1 MIYVKSHCL
10 LSFAPVLPM
19 IIPCHPGV
27 QYSAVVRVDSQG
39 LTTTSLD
46 LTELRDGN
54 SRCTAYEDND
64 VCDFNILKCQKV
76 VEVRYSPG

>member
-1 MIYVKSHCL
+1 ML
-10 LSFAPVLPM
+10 
-19 IIPCHPGV
+19 

-54 SRCTAYEDND
+54 SRCNAYEDTD

-76 VEVRYSPG
+76 LEVCLVRLSLTSSYDFC

>member
-1 MIYVKSHCL
+1 M
-10 LSFAPVLPM
+10 
-19 IIPCHPGV
+19 
-27 QYSAVVRVDSQG
+27 QYSATVRVDSQG

-54 SRCTAYEDND
+54 SRCIAYEDKD

-76 VEVRYSPG
+76 LEVCVVLPYISQNACPFLNFVIIILLSN